1 MFAVRA
7 QRKSTGD
14 AARRGQK
21 QPPTRSEV
29 RPETKP
35 ETKCL
40 CDVPQRPGRRRTL
53 SFPAPLIVHDTD
65 EGGCRT
71 QRRFSDTRSSDTRSP
86 EVGLEWASRA
96 PASCRLVSN
105 NSPVRVDDQL
115 EDLVT
120 IAEALD
126 DQLGDAQV
134 TVQAIASD
142 LEVDPAEDGAAE
154 QVELSH
160 RRLLAV
166 VERLE
171 DLAGAVQERL
181 RDE

>member
-1 MFAVRA
+1 
-7 QRKSTGD
+7 
-14 AARRGQK
+14 
-21 QPPTRSEV
+21 
-29 RPETKP
+29 
-35 ETKCL
+35 
-40 CDVPQRPGRRRTL
+40 
-53 SFPAPLIVHDTD
+53 
-65 EGGCRT
+65 
-71 QRRFSDTRSSDTRSP
+71 
-86 EVGLEWASRA
+86 
-96 PASCRLVSN
+96 
-105 NSPVRVDDQL
+105 VDDQL

-181 RDE
+181 RDG

>member
-1 MFAVRA
+1 MPSAPPIRRSAPPAPSAAAPAAAPAVFAVRA

-86 EVGLEWASRA
+86 EAGLEWAWSGRA
-96 PASCRLVSN
+96 GRRPHADSFRTIPRFAWTI
-105 NSPVRVDDQL
+105 NSKTSSPLPKHWTTSWATPR
-115 EDLVT
+115 
-120 IAEALD
+120 
-126 DQLGDAQV
+126 
-134 TVQAIASD
+134 
-142 LEVDPAEDGAAE
+142 
-154 QVELSH
+154 
-160 RRLLAV
+160 
-166 VERLE
+166 
-171 DLAGAVQERL
+171 
-181 RDE
+181 